1 MSYTLAGLFLLAA
14 SPAAGNA
21 LHTEIEANSRRS
33 KDSPLKDPESSFLLP
48 VDRDRYC
55 WTFACGAHFTFTGA
69 SARSMCSSRLKATL
83 VG

>member
-1 MSYTLAGLFLLAA
+1 MPYTLAGLLLLPA

-21 LHTEIEANSRRS
+21 LHTEIEAIRAA
-33 KDSPLKDPESSFLLP
+33 KDSLLKDSESSFLLP

-69 SARSMCSSRLKATL
+69 SARSMCASRLKATL